1 MTGSKLV
8 LCVVALAVFGAVPS
22 RGAEIDFAGLQL
34 SANSFWNGSDDTG
47 GFSVGGVYFHNDY
60 VYYPDWNME
69 SWSGWSYSNIT
80 STTGGFTN
88 QYAAIT
94 GGGIAGAGS
103 IYGVAYVDSSIG
115 STIDLGIHQA
125 LSLKVTNT
133 AYAYHSMKDGDAFA
147 KKFGPGDWFKLTI
160 KGFQGAGATGTMTGK
175 IDFLLANG
183 TNIVNQWVSID
194 LSSISAGAR
203 SLAFELTS
211 SDTGSF
217 GMNTPAYFAM
227 GSLTVA
233 PEPGT
238 VVLVIV
244 SGVTLALL
252 RRKKS

>member
-1 MTGSKLV
+1 MSGSKRIL
-8 LCVVALAVFGAVPS
+8 LVALLGWCGAVS
-22 RGAEIDFAGLQL
+22 SQAGEIDFADLPL
-34 SANSFWNGSDDTG
+34 APNSYWNGSDESG
-47 GFSVGGVYFHNDY
+47 GFSTGGVFFKNEY
-60 VYYPDWNME
+60 VYYPEWGME
-69 SWSGWSYSNIT
+69 SWTGWSYSNIT
-80 STTGGFTN
+80 STTSGFSN
-88 QYAAIT
+88 QFAAIT

-103 IYGVAYVDSSIG
+103 KYAVGYVDSPNG
-115 STIDLGIHQA
+115 AFIDLGIHHA

-147 KKFGPGDWFKLTI
+147 KKFGASDWFKLTI
-160 KGFQGAGATGTMTGK
+160 RGFESAGATGSTTGQ
-175 IDFLLANG
+175 IEFLLANG
-183 TNIVNQWVSID
+183 TNIVDQWVSID

-244 SGVTLALL
+244 SGVTMALL